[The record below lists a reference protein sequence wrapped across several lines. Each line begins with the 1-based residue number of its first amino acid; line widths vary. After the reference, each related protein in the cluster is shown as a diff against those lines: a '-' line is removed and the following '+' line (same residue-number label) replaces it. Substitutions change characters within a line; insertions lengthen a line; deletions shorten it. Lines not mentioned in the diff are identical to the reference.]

1 METIHYKL
9 KVATARMLA
18 PILRMTGFRFSKDY
32 RHGATAYHRAVYAIV
47 STPTANLLAEGIQID
62 TGRRQ

>member
-1 METIHYKL
+1 MEHIHYRL
-9 KVATARMLA
+9 KVITARMIA

-47 STPTANLLAEGIQID
+47 STPTANLLAEGIQIN